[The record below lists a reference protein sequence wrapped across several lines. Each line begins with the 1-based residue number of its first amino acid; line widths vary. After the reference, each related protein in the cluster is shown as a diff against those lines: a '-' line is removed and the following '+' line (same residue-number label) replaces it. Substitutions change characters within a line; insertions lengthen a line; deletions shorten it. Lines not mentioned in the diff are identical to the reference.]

1 MNIQILKNASKQW
14 LIILFLLLLSFALV
28 IDFPVANTPNL
39 FSVRNAEARLGR
51 PASPNSAAGVHRRT
65 KKRTARRVAAGTR
78 VRTLPAGCTT
88 VIKRGVNYH
97 SCGGVYYRPYYEG
110 NTVVY
115 VVENP

>member
-1 MNIQILKNASKQW
+1 MNMHILKNSSNQW
-14 LIILFLLLLSFALV
+14 PIILFLLSLSFALV
-28 IDFPVANTPNL
+28 IDFPVADTPNL
-39 FSVRNAEARLGR
+39 FSVRKAEARVGR
-51 PASPNSAAGVHRRT
+51 PVSPHSAAGVHRRT
-65 KKRTARRVAAGTR
+65 RRRTTRRVAAGTR
-78 VRTLPAGCTT
+78 VHTLPAGCTT

>member
-1 MNIQILKNASKQW
+1 MNIHILKNLSKQRPT
-14 LIILFLLLLSFALV
+14 LLFLLLLSFALV
-28 IDFPVANTPNL
+28 IDFPVADTPNL

-51 PASPNSAAGVHRRT
+51 PASPHSVAGAHRRT
-65 KKRTARRVAAGTR
+65 KKRTARRVATGTR
-78 VRTLPAGCTT
+78 VHTLPAGCTT
-88 VIKRGVNYH
+88 VIKRSVKYK